1 MFRLQNLFPT
11 CLLAIAIV
19 FFNFGYSAA
28 LAEDALNPDTPVS
41 SEAPADSGDPNTSV
55 SSDSTAPSPGSA
67 GLDSASSSPSS
78 SSGDSAVQGAY
89 SPAAAGAE
97 VGSQVTVKTTVSHE
111 QEKKDRLFVD
121 ATSIAV
127 AIVLLSIAFFLFMS
141 LPKQSKKTGN
151 DSVQ

>member
-11 CLLAIAIV
+11 CLPAIAIV

-28 LAEDALNPDTPVS
+28 LAEDAVNPDTPVS

-67 GLDSASSSPSS
+67 GLDSASSPSS
-78 SSGDSAVQGAY
+78 DGSAVQGAY

>member
-67 GLDSASSSPSS
+67 GLDSASSSSS
-78 SSGDSAVQGAY
+78 SSGGSAVQGAY

-141 LPKQSKKTGN
+141 LPKQSKRTGN